1 MIAFSCCVYDGGDE
15 EKEMDAAREIG
26 WRGKFTKRGRVIRPG
41 IIRMSG
47 KCPLTPLE
55 VGLMLRGMDFSNKT
69 AIFLASGK
77 IYKAEKN
84 MASLLEMFPLLQTK
98 ETLASE
104 EELAP
109 FKMAAVDYSIC
120 AQSEVFVTTQ
130 GGNPAF
136 FMGHRRYLYG
146 GHSKTI
152 KPDKRRLAVLFNN
165 PRIGYDNTTCPSSF
179 KHLTILFVK
188 ITIFIHP
195 QVDGIEAALA

>member
-1 MIAFSCCVYDGGDE
+1 
-15 EKEMDAAREIG
+15 
-26 WRGKFTKRGRVIRPG
+26 
-41 IIRMSG
+41 
-47 KCPLTPLE
+47 
-55 VGLMLRGMDFSNKT
+55 MLRGMGFSNKT

-109 FKMAAVDYSIC
+109 FKVGTAGIFCSVLPYVDCSEMTQYCQNFSSRMATVDYSIC

-130 GGNPAF
+130 GGNFPHF
-136 FMGHRRYLYG
+136 LMGHRRYLYG

-195 QVDGIEAALA
+195 QVEGIEAALA